1 MADGKQWYN
10 NPNEPAKR
18 NASGNPAR
26 PVNKSGK
33 PVSGS
38 AANRPLNRPAGQSG
52 KPQAK
57 PYGKN
62 QQALRNG
69 TKRPMGKPADKNI
82 RVQHGQKP
90 QQVRRGQVTAPASGN
105 SIIPKVDIN
114 GKPTAS
120 ASNVQVKPSSKRPM
134 TSQERARAREQQKI

>member
-69 TKRPMGKPADKNI
+69 IKRPMGKPSDKFNIDAADANSDEKINAADI
-82 RVQHGQKP
+82 
-90 QQVRRGQVTAPASGN
+90 VT
-105 SIIPKVDIN
+105 IINNK
-114 GKPTAS
+114 
-120 ASNVQVKPSSKRPM
+120 
-134 TSQERARAREQQKI
+134 E